1 MNFWEMGAY
10 GNYNLETYS
19 ATATRGGP
27 MILNPSGYYVGVYV
41 NSNNKEK
48 VIMYFEFD
56 HSQNKIGGIFNGYYP
71 SIQWKP
77 NSQLSLS
84 IGPSYEFNFDTRQ
97 WVDNYSDPTAVN
109 TYGNRYVFAT
119 LDQKTIAANIR
130 LNWTFTPTLSL
141 QLFLQPFIS
150 VGHYKDFKEVAKPRT
165 LDLNIYGQ
173 NGSTISYDEAAGEY
187 NIDPDGNGPAQSF
200 QISNPDFNY
209 KSLRGNV
216 VLRWEAMPGSIFYFV
231 WSRNQSNSDD
241 AGNLSFGRDFKNLW
255 RSDGDSVF
263 LVKFSYWFNM

>member
-1 MNFWEMGAY
+1 
-10 GNYNLETYS
+10 
-19 ATATRGGP
+19 
-27 MILNPSGYYVGVYV
+27 
-41 NSNNKEK
+41 
-48 VIMYFEFD
+48 MYFEFD